1 MRGLTD
7 SLWPIRYKPLPD
19 ELLSSW
25 LVRLAHGHG
34 LKVQTFCNLIF
45 GNKLQVWNRDIDRLA
60 PQWLISEL
68 SSKTG
73 ASRQQVF
80 ETTLQ
85 SYQGIIYHRPR
96 QSGSLTWIQSL
107 KLHHRKFEG
116 FGLQFCPE
124 CLARDTEPYFR
135 KSWRVAFNTM
145 CPNHQCMLHDRCPHC
160 GHGVAFHRNDMKHAE
175 YITVVSLLECHYCG
189 FNLSQSPLWSANYF
203 DNEAGK
209 FIEGLVTRLASSTL
223 NQADIEE
230 TMVMHHLSKLMLSKN
245 PEIRLY
251 SHLCFAMGE
260 DEISLNPRDDIES
273 LDISA
278 RHHLLQIM
286 SHLMLDLENELR
298 SAILNKVVRYNHL
311 KKDFDDAPEWYLS
324 IVEKF
329 SDWRSLKPLPR
340 SR

>member
-1 MRGLTD
+1 MRGLTE

-68 SSKTG
+68 SNKTG
-73 ASRQQVF
+73 ASYQQAF
-80 ETTLQ
+80 KTTLQ

-116 FGLQFCPE
+116 FGLQFCPK
-124 CLARDTEPYFR
+124 CLASDIDPYFR
-135 KSWRVAFNTM
+135 KSWRVAFNTT
-145 CPNHQCMLHDRCPHC
+145 CPIHQCMLQDRCPHC
-160 GHGVAFHRNDMKHAE
+160 GHGVAFHRSDMKHAE
-175 YITVVSLLECHYCG
+175 YITAVSLLECHYCG
-189 FNLSQSPLWSANYF
+189 FDLSQTPAKAANYF
-203 DNEAGK
+203 DNVVGE
-209 FIEGLVTRLASSTL
+209 FIRGLVTRLTSSTF
-223 NQADIEE
+223 NQADIEVL
-230 TMVMHHLSKLMLSKN
+230 MVMHHLSKLMLSRSPKV
-245 PEIRLY
+245 RLY

-260 DEISLNPRDDIES
+260 EEIPLNPKDDVEG

-278 RHHLLQIM
+278 RHHLMQIM
-286 SHLMLDLENELR
+286 GYLMLDLASELR
-298 SAILNKVVRYNHL
+298 TAIQNKVVRYNHL
-311 KKDFDDAPEWYLS
+311 KKDFDDAPKWYLS
-324 IVEKF
+324 IVERF
-329 SDWRSLKPLPR
+329 SSWRLT
-340 SR
+340 